1 MIGSEDVDAI
11 VLAAG
16 RGSRLGLGPKAWL
29 TLGDR
34 TLLERAVATMGAVAG
49 SVTAGVAADDLER
62 ARAQCGDRA
71 AVVSG
76 GATHRETMVAAFGAG
91 NAPLVLVQD
100 VAHPFVTP
108 ALAHEVIEAGRRRG
122 AAVAAVGAAA
132 STYRWVPGAVP
143 LRVGRSDE
151 IWTLRRPLVFRRAD
165 FARCLAE
172 LVSEES
178 ISDLLERVGVCL
190 ELVPTPSWNIKITT
204 PDDWALARAIEK
216 TVRPL

>member
-1 MIGSEDVDAI
+1 MIGGEDIDAI

-29 TLGDR
+29 TLGGR
-34 TLLERAVATMGAVAG
+34 TLLDRAVATMRAVAG
-49 SVTAGVAADDLER
+49 GVTAGVAADDLER

-71 AVVSG
+71 VVVSG

-91 NAPLVLVQD
+91 HAPLVLVHD

-108 ALAHEVIEAGRRRG
+108 ALAHEVIEAARRRG

-132 STYRWVPGAVP
+132 SAYQWVPGSVP
-143 LRVGRSDE
+143 RRVGKGGE

-165 FARCLAE
+165 LLRCLAE
-172 LVSEES
+172 VVSEEP
-178 ISDLLERVGVCL
+178 ISDLLERVGVSI